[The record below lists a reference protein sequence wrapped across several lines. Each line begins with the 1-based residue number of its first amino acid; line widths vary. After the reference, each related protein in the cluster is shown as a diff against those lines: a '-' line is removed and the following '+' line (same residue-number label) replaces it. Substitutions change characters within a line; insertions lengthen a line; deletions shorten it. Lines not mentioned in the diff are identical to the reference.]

1 MGDSDDDLDFAA
13 FEDDE
18 GDDVSTN
25 ISGNLAAVRL
35 PRKSRERPILPC
47 FVGELCRAPLSTP
60 SRAARR
66 LSACRRAWSIK
77 VTWMRDA

>member
-35 PRKSRERPILPC
+35 PRKRRERPISPC
-47 FVGELCRAPLSTP
+47 FVGDLCRAPL
-60 SRAARR
+60 ALR
-66 LSACRRAWSIK
+66 LEPLAGCRHAGEHGP
-77 VTWMRDA
+77 